1 MVGQYIGWSLNNM
14 MGIGLDLPKSF
25 WKRLSNQNYEFSL
38 VDLEEVDTYRYEMLK
53 AILDGSQNQD

>member
-25 WKRLSNQNYEFSL
+25 WKRLSNQNYEFGL
-38 VDLEEVDTYRYEMLK
+38 VDLQEVDNYRYEMLK
-53 AILDGSQNQD
+53 AI

>member
-14 MGIGLDLPKSF
+14 MGIGLDLPKSLC
-25 WKRLSNQNYEFSL
+25 KRLRNQNYEFSL

-53 AILDGSQNQD
+53 AISDSSKNQD

>member
-1 MVGQYIGWSLNNM
+1 M

-53 AILDGSQNQD
+53 AIKNSSQNNDDEEDCIH